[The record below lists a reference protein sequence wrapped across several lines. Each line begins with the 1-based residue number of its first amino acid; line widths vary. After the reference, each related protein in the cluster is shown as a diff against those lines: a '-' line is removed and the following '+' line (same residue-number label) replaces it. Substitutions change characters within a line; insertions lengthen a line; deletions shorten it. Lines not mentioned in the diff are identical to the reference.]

1 MKPESGRVAYG
12 GRAFHQDATEAMAG
26 DIVRGL
32 IETITNSDDAYGDT
46 AGKIRVEVE
55 HRHGPW
61 KVITKDRAKGM
72 RAARLKKAIIHL
84 GERTS
89 GFESGEN
96 VRGNLGRGAKDLAAF
111 GPVTF
116 ESICDEKYSRLNL
129 QQDGSYLLDPERS
142 ATSSD
147 RERLGVPRGNGTV
160 VMVDVSENI
169 RCPQHAKLSAKLSRH
184 YQLRDI
190 MSDSQ
195 REISLVDLNHD
206 AVEVLRYAFPSLP
219 VVHSST
225 VEVPGYSGARAK
237 VTIHR
242 NEERYDDPASDTSRP
257 AGLLI
262 KGRRAIYENSFFKFE
277 GNPFAGWF
285 SGRIECPFIDQLA
298 EEYDHRL
305 EVRKPQDSSNPVP
318 IITRRRD
325 GLQHAHP
332 FYKAL
337 AGAVEPILGELIRDE
352 EQRAKKHAKSE
363 TIRMRRTL
371 DALGRDLSKL
381 IDEDL
386 REIDEEGLLGS
397 GTDSLPP
404 VKLVPEQA
412 VLYLGEDKTVSVIVR
427 SDLEVDEVTSVVEPG
442 GVVELVHGSITA
454 LVPHKRRPDV
464 LVGQI
469 RLRPL
474 LEDDTLLTV
483 SAGAHTAVAL
493 IEVRPEREIVE
504 VDIALPEHLQFE
516 RANYRIPWTRKKRIK
531 ILAPLELVG
540 AQGTRVRVASTDPG
554 VVVRGETI
562 LELDEDGEFYKGE
575 ALIEARTLSA
585 QSTLSARL
593 GTMIATCKVV
603 VTRDE
608 EGPNVVIEIV
618 PEEAGT
624 RRAVIEQK
632 DDRTIIRVMG
642 FHPAIKR
649 YLGSPPDFPSQDM
662 SVSRAV
668 LAEIIADQ
676 AARVIMERKFPTAA
690 GQEQLDAARFY
701 FEHQRYASKYLA
713 RCHKALI
720 ADSDIE
726 TAAAPAEAAG

>member
-1 MKPESGRVAYG
+1 
-12 GRAFHQDATEAMAG
+12 
-26 DIVRGL
+26 
-32 IETITNSDDAYGDT
+32 
-46 AGKIRVEVE
+46 
-55 HRHGPW
+55 
-61 KVITKDRAKGM
+61 M
-72 RAARLKKAIIHL
+72 RAAQLRKAIIRL

-116 ESICDEKYSRLNL
+116 ESICDDKFARMNL
-129 QQDGSYLLDPERS
+129 QQDGIYILDPERS
-142 ATSSD
+142 ATSAD

-160 VMVDVSENI
+160 VTVEVSENI
-169 RCPQHAKLSAKLSRH
+169 RCPQHAKLVAKLSRH

-190 MSDSQ
+190 MSDPK

-206 AVEVLRYAFPSLP
+206 TPEVLHYAFPRLQ

-225 VEVPGYSGARAK
+225 VDVAGYHGARAQI
-237 VTIHR
+237 TIYR

-262 KGRRAIYENSFFKFE
+262 KGRRAIYENAFFKFE

-305 EVRKPQDSSNPVP
+305 ESRKPQDSSNPVP

-325 GLQHAHP
+325 GLQHGHP

-337 AGAVEPILGELIRDE
+337 AGAVEPILGELIREE
-352 EQRAKKHAKSE
+352 EQRATKHAKSE
-363 TIRMRRTL
+363 SIRMRRTL
-371 DALGRDLSKL
+371 DALGRDLSRL

-404 VKLVPEQA
+404 IKLVPEQA
-412 VLYLGEDKTVSVIVR
+412 VLYVGEDKTISVIVR
-427 SDLEVDEVTSVVEPG
+427 ADIGIAEVASIVEPG
-442 GVVELVHGSITA
+442 GVVELVDGSATKLA
-454 LVPHKRRPDV
+454 PHKRRPDV
-464 LVGQI
+464 LIGQI

-483 SAGAHTAVAL
+483 SAGAHSAVAL
-493 IEVRPEREIVE
+493 IEVRPERDVVE
-504 VDIALPEHLQFE
+504 VDVSLPEHLQFE
-516 RANYRIPWTRKKRIK
+516 RSNYRIPWTRKKRIK
-531 ILAPLELVG
+531 IFAPLELVS
-540 AQGTRVRVASTDPG
+540 AEGTRVRVASTDPG
-554 VVVRGETI
+554 VVVRGDTI
-562 LELDEDGEFYKGE
+562 LQLDEDGEFYKGDI
-575 ALIEARTLSA
+575 LVEARTLSA

-632 DDRTIIRVMG
+632 EDRTAIRVMG

-649 YLGSPPDFPSQDM
+649 YLGSPPDFPLQDL

-720 ADSDIE
+720 ADSEIE
-726 TAAAPAEAAG
+726 TVAPAEAVG